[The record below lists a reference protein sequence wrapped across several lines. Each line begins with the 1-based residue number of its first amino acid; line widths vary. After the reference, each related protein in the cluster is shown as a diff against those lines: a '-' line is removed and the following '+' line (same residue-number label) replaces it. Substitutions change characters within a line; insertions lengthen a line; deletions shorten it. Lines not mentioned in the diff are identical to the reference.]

1 MSNCAIIP
9 ARAGSKGVPNKNIRT
24 LCGHP
29 IIAFSIITALEC
41 KKIERVVVSTDC
53 PKIAKISKKYGAE
66 VPFLRPAKFA
76 QDLSPAIDYINHA
89 LLKLGEIDNYKPD
102 QIILL
107 LPTTPL
113 RETQIID
120 QAIKTLRSNS
130 EATGLRSVQELAEPP
145 QKMMALNDGY
155 LTGFFPDDPRP
166 EYFNLPRQTFPI
178 AYHPNGYVEII
189 RRKTLDE
196 DGTLYGPKVLGI
208 ITPFSVEIDMPED
221 LKYLE
226 YVAQDYLHPLIN
238 KLSIRKF

>member
-89 LLKLGEIDNYKPD
+89 FLKLEEIDNYKPD

-113 RETQIID
+113 RETLIID
-120 QAIKTLRSNS
+120 QAIKTLRSNF

-145 QKMMALNDGY
+145 QKMMALKDGY

-189 RRKTLDE
+189 RRKTLD
-196 DGTLYGPKVLGI
+196 DNGTLYGPKVLGI
-208 ITPFSVEIDMPED
+208 ITPFSVEIDTPED
-221 LKYLE
+221 FKYLE

-238 KLSIRKF
+238 KLSIRRF